1 MRKLL
6 LLLALLAGFSLHC
19 MAQNYTE
26 VVYLKN
32 GSIIRG
38 IIIEQVP
45 NSSLKIQT
53 SDGSIFA
60 YAMEEVE
67 KITKEVTTSRSRSR
81 SGSVSGYDRFGQPR
95 LRGYKG
101 FVETG
106 YAFDISD
113 CGTNR
118 LEILTTHGYQ
128 FNNYLFVGGGAGL
141 NFYTDADLVSVPVFA
156 SFRANF
162 MNRKITP
169 FADLKSGYAFGD
181 AETAFVTVG
190 FGVRFALAKK
200 MALNLKL
207 EYAYQEADADYSYG
221 IYYYESTESA
231 NSIGI
236 KLGFEF

>member
-6 LLLALLAGFSLHC
+6 LLCVLLIGACLHC

-53 SDGSIFA
+53 ADGSIFA
-60 YAMEEVE
+60 YSMDEVV
-67 KITKEVTTSRSRSR
+67 KITKEVGASRNK
-81 SGSVSGYDRFGQPR
+81 YERFGEKKS
-95 LRGYKG
+95 LKGYKG

-106 YAFDISD
+106 YIFDLSD
-113 CGTNR
+113 CNANR
-118 LEILTTHGYQ
+118 FELSTTHGYQ
-128 FNNYLFVGGGAGL
+128 FNNYLFVGGGAGI
-141 NFYTDADLVSVPVFA
+141 NFYTDADLYSVPLFA

-162 MNRKITP
+162 MNKKITP
-169 FADLKSGYAFGD
+169 FADIKSGYTVGD
-181 AETAFVTVG
+181 VEGAFVTVG
-190 FGVRFALAKK
+190 LGVRFALAKK

-207 EYAYQEADADYSYG
+207 EYAYQEYDYE
-221 IYYYESTESA
+221 YYYSSSSYYYDNESI
-231 NSIGI
+231 NGIGI

>member
-6 LLLALLAGFSLHC
+6 LLCVLLIGACLHC

-53 SDGSIFA
+53 ADGSIFA
-60 YAMEEVE
+60 YSMDEVV
-67 KITKEVTTSRSRSR
+67 KITKEVGASRNK
-81 SGSVSGYDRFGQPR
+81 YERFGEKKS
-95 LRGYKG
+95 LKGYKG

-106 YAFDISD
+106 YIFDLSD
-113 CGTNR
+113 CNANR
-118 LEILTTHGYQ
+118 FELSTTHGYQ
-128 FNNYLFVGGGAGL
+128 FNNYLFVGGGAGI
-141 NFYTDADLVSVPVFA
+141 NFYTDADLYSVPLFA

-162 MNRKITP
+162 MNKKITP
-169 FADLKSGYAFGD
+169 FADIKSGYTVGD
-181 AETAFVTVG
+181 VEGAFVTVG
-190 FGVRFALAKK
+190 LGVRFALAKK

-207 EYAYQEADADYSYG
+207 EYAYQEYD
-221 IYYYESTESA
+221 YESI
-231 NSIGI
+231 NGIGI

>member
-6 LLLALLAGFSLHC
+6 LLCVLLVGACLHC

-53 SDGSIFA
+53 ADGSIFA
-60 YAMEEVE
+60 YSMDEVV
-67 KITKEVTTSRSRSR
+67 KITKEASASRNK
-81 SGSVSGYDRFGQPR
+81 YERFGEKKS
-95 LRGYKG
+95 LKGYKG

-106 YAFDISD
+106 YIFDLSD
-113 CGTNR
+113 CNANR
-118 LEILTTHGYQ
+118 FELSTTHGYQ
-128 FNNYLFVGGGAGL
+128 FNNYLFVGGGTGI
-141 NFYTDADLVSVPVFA
+141 NFYTDADLYSVPLFA

-162 MNRKITP
+162 MNKKVTP
-169 FADLKSGYAFGD
+169 FADIKTGYTVGD
-181 AETAFVTVG
+181 VEGAFVTVG

-207 EYAYQEADADYSYG
+207 EYAYQEYDYE
-221 IYYYESTESA
+221 YYYSSSSYYYDNESI
-231 NSIGI
+231 NGIGI

>member
-6 LLLALLAGFSLHC
+6 LLCVLLIGACLHC

-53 SDGSIFA
+53 ADGSIFA
-60 YAMEEVE
+60 YSMDEVV
-67 KITKEVTTSRSRSR
+67 KITKEVGASRNK
-81 SGSVSGYDRFGQPR
+81 YERFGEKKS
-95 LRGYKG
+95 LKGYKG

-106 YAFDISD
+106 YIFD
-113 CGTNR
+113 
-118 LEILTTHGYQ
+118 LELSTTHGYQ
-128 FNNYLFVGGGAGL
+128 FNNYLFVGGGAGI
-141 NFYTDADLVSVPVFA
+141 NFYTDADLYSVPLFA

-162 MNRKITP
+162 MNKKITP
-169 FADLKSGYAFGD
+169 FADIKSGYTVGD
-181 AETAFVTVG
+181 VEGAFVTVG

-207 EYAYQEADADYSYG
+207 EYAYQEYDYE
-221 IYYYESTESA
+221 YYYSSSSYYYDNESI
-231 NSIGI
+231 NGIGV

>member
-6 LLLALLAGFSLHC
+6 LLCVLLVGACLHC

-53 SDGSIFA
+53 ADGSIFA
-60 YAMEEVE
+60 YSMDEVV
-67 KITKEVTTSRSRSR
+67 KITKEVGASRNK
-81 SGSVSGYDRFGQPR
+81 YERFGEKKS
-95 LRGYKG
+95 LKGYKG

-106 YAFDISD
+106 YIFDLSD
-113 CGTNR
+113 CSANR
-118 LEILTTHGYQ
+118 FELSTTHGYQ
-128 FNNYLFVGGGAGL
+128 FNNYLFVGGGVGIHY
-141 NFYTDADLVSVPVFA
+141 YTDTDEGSFPIFA

-162 MNRKITP
+162 TNNKITP
-169 FADLKSGYAFGD
+169 FADIKSGYTVGDVEGAF
-181 AETAFVTVG
+181 ATIG
-190 FGVRFALAKK
+190 FGVRFGLAKK
-200 MALNLKL
+200 KALNLKL
-207 EYAYQEADADYSYG
+207 EYAYLEKDSYDS
-221 IYYYESTESA
+221 YYYYSSSESTSG
-231 NSIGI
+231 IGI